1 MTAKKKPKTEEEIEY
16 LEVPPSPDD
25 EEAGVDVP
33 VPAEEPRDKDHPE
46 PHSETAKSL
55 RAKLK
60 KKEGEVRLLHDEIGD
75 LKDQLLR
82 KLAEMENL
90 RKRFEREKSEFQQF
104 AVSDIMTE
112 LLEVQDNFER
122 ALRSPDGE
130 ENGKTFRDGV
140 ELIFRMFQ
148 SLLARRGVEPIPVED
163 KTFDPNLHHAMSME
177 ESEDVEEPKV
187 VEELQRGYTLRG
199 RLLRPT
205 LVKVAVPKKQ

>member
-16 LEVPPSPDD
+16 LEVPPAPD
-25 EEAGVDVP
+25 EEAGPDAP
-33 VPAEEPRDKDHPE
+33 LPAEETKDKTPPE
-46 PHSETAKSL
+46 PHPETIKTL

-112 LLEVQDNFER
+112 LLEVLDNFER

-148 SLLARRGVEPIPVED
+148 NLLARRGVEPIPAED
-163 KTFDPNLHHAMSME
+163 TTFDPSLHHAMTME

-187 VEELQRGYTLRG
+187 VEELQKGYTLRG